1 MKTLCK
7 ITLLGIVGKD
17 PDFKESRSGVTLVTF
32 PVATMTRRKDLSG
45 EVVDKTLWHNVVAF
59 GKLAENIQK
68 TVTKGAK
75 IYIEGTI
82 DYQEYTS
89 NDGVQKVST
98 KIIIV
103 DYSVVSKA
111 EYTQASES
119 HAKKPSAEASDYFN
133 DVPF

>member
-17 PDFKESRSGVTLVTF
+17 PDFKESRSGVTLATF

-75 IYIEGTI
+75 IYIDGTI

-119 HAKKPSAEASDYFN
+119 HAKKPSAEANDYFN

>member
-75 IYIEGTI
+75 IYIDGTI

-119 HAKKPSAEASDYFN
+119 HAKKPSAEANDYFN